1 MSDVFDGDLDLIQ
14 PELPQTVV
22 AALEWP
28 FFKNASYLFFSQLAA
43 LV

>member
-28 FFKNASYLFFSQLAA
+28 FLKMLPIFFSRLTA